1 MLSTDF
7 AKAIFLLM
15 SISVEFSDYLKSQ
28 VFVAFDTETTG
39 LWANSHRIVE
49 LGAVK
54 FRLGTEGI
62 ESFESLINPER
73 NIPAEVIPIHG
84 ITDKIVADA
93 PSAPGVLSDFLEF
106 CDKGSVLI
114 AHNASFDI
122 SFLACEFE
130 RAELDFSRSPVIDT
144 VDIYHRLFPGLD
156 SYSLLSLVK
165 HFHIS
170 TDQDHRALADA
181 KLVYLLFSK
190 AAEKLAHV
198 ENKKQLLDMIT
209 VYRMTDWH
217 GNSVQLPPEFAEL
230 EKAINKNMK
239 VEISYL
245 SSAQPPTARIIRPRA
260 AYALGSKYY
269 INAFCER
276 AGGERTFRLDRI
288 KSFRILK
295 A

>member
-1 MLSTDF
+1 M
-7 AKAIFLLM
+7 
-15 SISVEFSDYLKSQ
+15 KSQ

-39 LWANSHRIVE
+39 LWAYSHRILE

-54 FRLGTEGI
+54 FRLDTAGI

-73 NIPAEVIPIHG
+73 SIPAEVIPIHG
-84 ITDKIVADA
+84 ITDKMVIDA
-93 PSAPGVLSDFLEF
+93 PSAPGVLNYFLEF
-106 CDKGSVLI
+106 CDRDSILI

-130 RAELDFSRSPVIDT
+130 RAELDFSTNPVIDT
-144 VDIYHRLFPGLD
+144 VDIYHHLFPGLD

-165 HFHIS
+165 HFQIS
-170 TDQDHRALADA
+170 TEQDHRALSDA

-190 AAEKLAHV
+190 AAKKLAHI
-198 ENKKQLLDMIT
+198 ENKEQLLDMIS

-217 GNSVQLPPEFAEL
+217 GNSMQFPPEFAEL
-230 EKAINKNMK
+230 EKAINKNMR
-239 VEISYL
+239 VEINYDT
-245 SSAQPPTARIIRPRA
+245 SAQTPTVRIIHPRTS
-260 AYALGSKYY
+260 YALGSNYY

-295 A
+295 P